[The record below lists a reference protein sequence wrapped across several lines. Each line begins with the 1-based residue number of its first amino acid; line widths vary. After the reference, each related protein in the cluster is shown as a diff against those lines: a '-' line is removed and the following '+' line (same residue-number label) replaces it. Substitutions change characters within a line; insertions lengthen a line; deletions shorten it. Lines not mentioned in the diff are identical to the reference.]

1 MAKVPG
7 RAREAGPS
15 GYARLVGEERLG
27 SRELERLLEVGRAL
41 VSELD
46 LETVLQHVLGVARE
60 LTGARFAALG
70 VLDERKEALERFLYL
85 GIDAA
90 TRRAIGP
97 LPRGRGVLGEL
108 IRNPRP
114 LRLSDVGDHP
124 RSYGFP
130 PGHPPMRS
138 FLGVPILI
146 RGEAWGNLYLT
157 QKEDGDFDELDEQ
170 SAVTLADWAAIA
182 ITNARLYQDVERRR
196 EELEHAVRGLE
207 ATTQIARALGGETDL
222 DSVLG
227 LIVKRGRALV
237 EARWALI
244 MIAEADE
251 LVVKAFAGELPRGA
265 EGGRLPSASSLPG
278 EVLLSMRA
286 ERISEPT
293 GRRRTAG
300 LAELGLEA
308 ETALCVPLVF
318 RGRAVGVLLAAD
330 RILEGPEFTEE
341 DERLALAFA
350 ASAATAV
357 ATAQTVE
364 AERLRDSIESA
375 EQERRRWAREL
386 HDDTLQ
392 DLGALGVILE
402 TGLQSGNTER
412 LRKSARTA
420 VEQVDITTK
429 NLQSLITELRPAALD
444 ELGVQPAVESL
455 VERTRTLTG
464 LEVELDAHLGEGRQ
478 TPQVESTIYRIV
490 QESVNNAVKHS
501 GASRVAVRLVKDTD
515 EIEVEVRD
523 DGVGFEP
530 QPGFNPARHGG
541 FGLVGMR
548 ERVSLI
554 GGRLQIESRPGEGTR
569 VRARIPATTADA
581 VGGPSPRRPAAR

>member
-1 MAKVPG
+1 VS
-7 RAREAGPS
+7 ARS
-15 GYARLVGEERLG
+15 LG
-27 SRELERLLEVGRAL
+27 ARELERLLDVGRAL

-46 LETVLQHVLGVARE
+46 LETLLVQVLEVARE

-70 VLDERKEALERFLYL
+70 VLDERKEELERFLYL

-90 TRRAIGP
+90 TRRAIGS

-108 IRNPRP
+108 IRSPRP

-130 PGHPPMRS
+130 PGHPTMCS

-157 QKEDGDFDELDEQ
+157 EKEGGDFDELDER
-170 SAVTLADWAAIA
+170 SAVILADWAAIA
-182 ITNARLYQDVERRR
+182 IANARLYQDVERRR

-207 ATTQIARALGGETDL
+207 ATTQIARALGGETEL
-222 DSVLG
+222 DSVLT

-244 MIAEADE
+244 MIAEGDD
-251 LVVKAFAGELPRGA
+251 LVVRAFAGELSAGV
-265 EGGRLPSASSLPG
+265 EGRRLASSGSLPG
-278 EVLLSMRA
+278 EVLGSMRA
-286 ERISEPT
+286 ERISELE
-293 GRRRTAG
+293 RRPRTAG
-300 LAELGLEA
+300 LAGLGLDA
-308 ETALCVPLVF
+308 ETALSVPLVF

-330 RILEGPEFTEE
+330 RTAGGPDFTEE
-341 DERLALAFA
+341 DERLAVAFA

-357 ATAQTVE
+357 ATAQSVE

-392 DLGALGVILE
+392 DLGALEVVLE
-402 TGLQSGNTER
+402 TGLQSGDPER
-412 LRKSARTA
+412 LRSAARVA
-420 VEQVDITTK
+420 VEQVEVTIK

-444 ELGVQPAVESL
+444 ELGVRPAVEAL
-455 VERTRTLTG
+455 VERTRALTG
-464 LEVELDAHLGEGRQ
+464 IDVGLEAWLGPTRQ
-478 TPQVESTIYRIV
+478 APQVESTIYRIV
-490 QESVNNAVKHS
+490 QEAVNNAVKHAS
-501 GASRVAVRLVKDTD
+501 ASRVEVRIVENTADID
-515 EIEVEVRD
+515 VEVRD
-523 DGVGFEP
+523 DGIGFEP
-530 QPGFNPARHGG
+530 GPGFGAGRRGG

-548 ERVSLI
+548 ERVSLV
-554 GGRLQIESRPGEGTR
+554 GGALEIESRPGEGTT
-569 VRARIPATTADA
+569 VRARIPSER
-581 VGGPSPRRPAAR
+581 GARGS